1 MDFEFGAREV
11 DTEQSRRILE
21 TLPGLTGKQHEV
33 LELVAE
39 NRTSKEIAW
48 ELGISES
55 AVNQR
60 IEGVRARTGSPPRA
74 ELARVYRYFQRQASS
89 PAAFAAARDT
99 NVTGVTDVKPVTR
112 ATDMDAGEQSDTQV
126 ALGADTEAACNPVPE
141 KNPQVP
147 SAPSAADEWRRDEP
161 GDRLTLSDG
170 VTFRVAAPWQDEP
183 VERVVPEVLDG
194 PDAGINRVAAMV
206 LIAGGLLLVAVF
218 GLDLATALSRLS

>member
-11 DTEQSRRILE
+11 DTAQFRRILD

-33 LELVAE
+33 LGLVAE

-74 ELARVYRYFQRQASS
+74 ELARVYRYFQRQDSS
-89 PAAFAAARDT
+89 PAALAAAPDT
-99 NVTGVTDVKPVTR
+99 SVIGVTPVTC
-112 ATDMDAGEQSDTQV
+112 AKGMDAGDQPDTQA
-126 ALGADTEAACNPVPE
+126 ALRTDTEAACNLLPE

-161 GDRLTLSDG
+161 GDRLMLSDG
-170 VTFRVAAPWQDEP
+170 VIFRVAAPWQDEP

>member
-11 DTEQSRRILE
+11 DTAQFRRILD

-33 LELVAE
+33 LGLVAE

-74 ELARVYRYFQRQASS
+74 ELARVYRYFQRQDSS
-89 PAAFAAARDT
+89 PAALAAAPDT
-99 NVTGVTDVKPVTR
+99 SVTGVTPVTC
-112 ATDMDAGEQSDTQV
+112 AKGMDAGDQPDTHV
-126 ALGADTEAACNPVPE
+126 ALRTDTEAACNPLPE

-161 GDRLTLSDG
+161 GDRLMLSDG